1 MRRSTW
7 GWGLVGYGVLG
18 LLLVAGGILFGLQV
32 AERIERLASASD
44 GTLAAAAR
52 STQAAAESFASV
64 DTSLLNA
71 QDSAAQAATL
81 AAEASSTLD
90 ALSVAMNLSIF
101 GSQPL
106 QPLAAEFATSA
117 DQAEELAETLGS
129 VGGSLSDT
137 RSDAAVI
144 GVELEGLASEL
155 EALRQATPDDPIPV
169 RGLVALLL
177 AWLAVPSVAAL
188 VAGVAL
194 LRSDRPLIA

>member
-7 GWGLVGYGVLG
+7 GWGLFGYGVLG
-18 LLLVAGGILFGLQV
+18 LLLVAAGILFGLQV
-32 AERIERLASASD
+32 ADRIEGLASASD

-52 STQAAAESFASV
+52 STEAAAESFTSV
-64 DTSLLNA
+64 DTSLRSA
-71 QDSAAQAATL
+71 QDSAAQAASL

-106 QPLAAEFATSA
+106 QPLAQEFATSA
-117 DQAEELAETLGS
+117 DQAQELAETLGS

-137 RSDAAVI
+137 RADAAVI
-144 GVELEGLASEL
+144 GVELDGLASQL
-155 EALRQATPDDPIPV
+155 EALREATPDDPIPV

-188 VAGVAL
+188 VAGVVL
-194 LRSDRPLIA
+194 LRSKRALIA